1 MSLPFQFQFFCLYN
15 LGCKELLQ
23 NWQYLENWL
32 HKLLSFWESW
42 PHWENWHYLG
52 ELALFRRNGI
62 IPMGEW
68 ALLGRIGIVRSLGTL
83 NNVRKSRS
91 EEIKPM
97 RNQILVGTIRK
108 IGVVWE
114 KWDYLGGFVLFGRNG
129 IVGSFRT
136 FKQFKKIKI

>member
-1 MSLPFQFQFFCLYN
+1 MENWQYSEKWLH
-15 LGCKELLQ
+15 KELLQ

-52 ELALFRRNGI
+52 ELALFRRNGT

-68 ALLGRIGIVRSLGTL
+68 ALFGRIGIVRSLGTL

-97 RNQILVGTIRK
+97 RNQILVGTIRT

-114 KWDYLGGFVLFGRNG
+114 KWHYLGGFVLFGRNG